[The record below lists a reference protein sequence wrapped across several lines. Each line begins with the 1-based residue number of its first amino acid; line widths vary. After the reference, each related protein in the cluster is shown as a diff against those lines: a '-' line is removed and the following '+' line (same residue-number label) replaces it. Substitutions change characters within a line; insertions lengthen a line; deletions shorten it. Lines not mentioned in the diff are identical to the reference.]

1 MDILQLAGAH
11 FQHDDVE
18 VAREVC
24 LAVKEN
30 DLDRLRLWKDSVQ
43 DMSLTDLDGRSPLH
57 VVCLSH
63 FRVSLQYSLE
73 RQVIF
78 WGTVGVFYR

>member
-57 VVCLSH
+57 VVRLTH
-63 FRVSLQYSLE
+63 FRVSLNLQYRGS
-73 RQVIF
+73 
-78 WGTVGVFYR
+78 